1 MDGKRGRKA
10 IGMDCK
16 VDRRLEG
23 WEPSGILYKAS
34 GMEDKIGMEGKWDGL
49 PGGWQEGWNG
59 AAEESNCDGSQGGQR
74 LVGWKP
80 RGDKWH

>member
-1 MDGKRGRKA
+1 MG
-10 IGMDCK
+10 
-16 VDRRLEG
+16 
-23 WEPSGILYKAS
+23 YKAS

-59 AAEESNCDGSQGGQR
+59 AAEDSNWGGSQGGQR

-80 RGDKWH
+80 RGKKWHWQEGLKTRWMEGE